1 MIKVFQLFF
10 LSTLTAMF
18 LEAYEV
24 KVPGSLSAHFTVSSI
39 GNGQIYR
46 YSGKVYVNRSRAF
59 IADISRPSRQ
69 KACNYNS
76 DVKWID
82 YSSHA
87 AVRYNVGSLLDMM
100 QILKVAHHYKGNRY
114 KSSYH
119 GYHFMLTLDRKGQ
132 LNRLTF
138 TDKDGRRNTVQL
150 SGVRYNKSPYP
161 ASRFRCGIPKGFR
174 TVQGKI

>member
-1 MIKVFQLFF
+1 MKTFQLFV
-10 LSTLTAMF
+10 LSTATAVS
-18 LEAYEV
+18 LSAYEV
-24 KVPGSLSAHFTVSSI
+24 TVPGSLSANFTISSV
-39 GNGQIYR
+39 GGGKIYR

-59 IADISRPSRQ
+59 IANISRPSRQ

-82 YSSHA
+82 YTNHTV
-87 AVRYNVGSLLDMM
+87 VRYNVGSLLDMM

-114 KSSYH
+114 KSNYH

-138 TDKDGRRNTVQL
+138 TDKQGRRNTIQL

-161 ASRFRCGIPKGFR
+161 ASKFRCSIPSGYK
-174 TVQGKI
+174 VYKGKI